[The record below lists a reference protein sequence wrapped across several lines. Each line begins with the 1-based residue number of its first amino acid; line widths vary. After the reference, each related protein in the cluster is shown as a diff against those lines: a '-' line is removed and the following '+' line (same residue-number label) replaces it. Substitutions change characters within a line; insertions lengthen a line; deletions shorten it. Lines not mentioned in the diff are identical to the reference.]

1 MNRTIYVDVD
11 GTICTSR
18 SLKNINPEEYK
29 DIQSDYENAKPHR
42 ERIDYI
48 NSLYEKGENIIYWT
62 ARGSVSWIDLKEFT
76 KNQLKEWGAKYHYLD
91 VGKKPHFDMYI
102 CDKSYN
108 SESFFQRTLNELP

>member
-29 DIQSDYENAKPHR
+29 DIQSDYENAKPHI

-48 NSLYEKGENIIYWT
+48 NSLYEKGDNIIYWT
-62 ARGSVSWIDLKEFT
+62 ARGSVSGIDLKEFT
-76 KNQLKEWGAKYHYLD
+76 KNQLKEWGAKYHDLD